1 MQKIKITEVGPRDGL
16 QNEKTIVPTNQK
28 IKFIHKLQLAG
39 LENIETT
46 SFVRPDRIPAL
57 SDSLELSNILNPST
71 NPNYLCLVPNQK
83 GLENALKA
91 GYKKIAV
98 FGAASETFSQKN
110 INMSIDDSII
120 SFGDVIRKAK
130 KNNIQV
136 RGYISTAFYCPYEG
150 KINPEKVFEIANK
163 LLELGV
169 DEIDL
174 GDTIGKAVP
183 KDVEILLNVFYKS
196 YNPNLLTMHFH
207 NTYGTALANVQ
218 KSLEMG
224 ITSFDSSAGGL
235 GGCPYA
241 AGASGNLATED
252 LVFLLENSGYDTGV
266 QLDKLVEAS
275 RFMETIL
282 QKELNSNVYRAL
294 KK

>member
-1 MQKIKITEVGPRDGL
+1 MKKIKITEVGPRDGL

-28 IKFIHKLQLAG
+28 MEFIQKLLLAG
-39 LENIETT
+39 LKNIETT

-57 SDSLELSNILNPST
+57 SDSFELSNLLNPSIH
-71 NPNYLCLVPNQK
+71 PNYLCLVPNKK
-83 GLENALKA
+83 GLENAMKA
-91 GYKKIAV
+91 GYQRIAV

-110 INMSIDDSII
+110 INMSIEDSII
-120 SFGDVIRKAK
+120 AFGDVIQIAK
-130 KNNIQV
+130 KNRIQV
-136 RGYISTAFYCPYEG
+136 RGYISTVFYCPYEG
-150 KINPEKVFEIANK
+150 KIDPNKVLEIANK
-163 LLELGV
+163 LIELGV

-183 KDVEILLNVFYKS
+183 QDVEILLNVFYKDH
-196 YNPNLLTMHFH
+196 NPDILTMHFH

-241 AGASGNLATED
+241 SGASGNLATED

-266 QLDKLVEAS
+266 QLDQLIKAS
-275 RFMETIL
+275 QFMESIL